1 MDLFFKRDCAEGGG
15 PAVEFPRPFLV
26 ASPGAAV
33 EAPAAGPD
41 PVVFAAGGR
50 VVLPVLNIVDA
61 GAVVVGAEPPEVL
74 PPPRPLNSDE
84 PPGAELA
91 GGTPPPGPENSEL
104 PVPPVVVGVE
114 ELAPVDVAL
123 PPPRFG

>member
-26 ASPGAAV
+26 ASPEAAV
-33 EAPAAGPD
+33 EAPAAGAD

-50 VVLPVLNIVDA
+50 EVLPVLNIVEA
-61 GAVVVGAEPPEVL
+61 GAVVVGPEPPEVL
-74 PPPRPLNSDE
+74 PPPVPPNSEE

-91 GGTPPPGPENSEL
+91 GGLPPPIPENSEL
-104 PVPPVVVGVE
+104 PVPAVVVGVE
-114 ELAPVDVAL
+114 VLAPEDVVL
-123 PPPRFG
+123 PIPSLG